1 MASSLTDSGSIAQS
15 GLPVAG
21 GSSIQLLLRLEGLGV
36 AAVTAIMFARTGVS
50 WWLFL
55 ALWLV
60 PDLSMLGYLD
70 RIGNLHD
77 DSKSVQGTV
86 FLRKTALESINFPYT
101 NSRSGVAG
109 SCRGARIYNAMH
121 TYVGPVALGVCAYV
135 LRANVV
141 ALAIALIW
149 ANHIGVDRLLGYG
162 LKYGDGF
169 GFTHLGRVGK
179 ARS

>member
-1 MASSLTDSGSIAQS
+1 MASSLTGSGSIAQS

-36 AAVTAIMFARTGVS
+36 AAATAIMFARTGVS

-60 PDLSMLGYLD
+60 PDLSMLGYL
-70 RIGNLHD
+70 
-77 DSKSVQGTV
+77 
-86 FLRKTALESINFPYT
+86 
-101 NSRSGVAG
+101 AG

-135 LRANVV
+135 LHANVV